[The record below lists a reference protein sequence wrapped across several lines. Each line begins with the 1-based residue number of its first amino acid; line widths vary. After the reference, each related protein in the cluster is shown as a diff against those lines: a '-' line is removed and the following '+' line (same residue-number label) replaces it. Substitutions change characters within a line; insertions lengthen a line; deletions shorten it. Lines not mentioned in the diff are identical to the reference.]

1 MNSTISEKE
10 DIQELLIEHSQPH
23 LLEVWSSLSGSS
35 KSLLSDQIAALD
47 FKLISHLA
55 ELGRKEANDDAG
67 SSISPPDTV
76 TLEEVERRSD
86 RVLSAITRGTSELA
100 AGRVG
105 MLLVAGGQATRLGCD
120 GPKGD
125 FPVGPVSGWSLF
137 EVHARRIL
145 ALNKRYGIRTPW
157 YVMTS
162 QANDQQT
169 RDIFA
174 ANDHFGLPSE
184 DVIFFTQKMLPALDL
199 SGNILLKDKESLFL
213 APNGHGGSLEAFA
226 SSGCLEDAQRRGV
239 TTLSYFQ
246 VDNPLVRPADPLFI
260 GLHCD
265 ARAQM
270 SSKVVQKSSPDEK
283 VGVLGL
289 VDGKMGCIEYSD
301 MSSELLNAVNEQ
313 GTLKFSAGNI
323 AVHAISIEFIKE
335 ITDGELRLPWHV
347 AKKQISCLSPNGDH
361 TPVDGMKFETFVFDA
376 LGLAEESVTLE
387 VDRAAE
393 FAPVKNRTGN
403 DSPDTA
409 RAQLCALHGKWALEA
424 GLTLPAPDETG
435 VVSIEIDPLLAED
448 AESFRACLPR
458 TPLETDDGQLY
469 Y

>member
-1 MNSTISEKE
+1 MNTTILEKE
-10 DIQELLIEHSQPH
+10 DIQELLIKHSQPH
-23 LLEVWSSLSGSS
+23 LLEVWASLSEYS
-35 KSLLSDQIAALD
+35 KDLLSDQIAALD
-47 FKLISHLA
+47 FQLIS
-55 ELGRKEANDDAG
+55 ELGELGKMKGSDDTA
-67 SSISPPDTV
+67 SSILPPDTV
-76 TLEEVERRSD
+76 TLDEVERKSD
-86 RVLSAITRGTSELA
+86 RVLSAISRGTLELA

-105 MLLVAGGQATRLGCD
+105 LLLVAGGQATRLGCD

-137 EVHARRIL
+137 EIHARRIL

-169 RDIFA
+169 KDIFE

-199 SGNILLKDKESLFL
+199 AGNVLLKDENNLFL

-226 SSGCLEDAQRRGV
+226 SSGCLDDAKSRGI

-260 GLHCD
+260 GLHCE
-265 ARAQM
+265 AGAQM
-270 SSKVVQKSSPDEK
+270 SSKVVQKSSADEK

-301 MSSELLNAVNEQ
+301 MSTELLNAVNEQ
-313 GTLKFSAGNI
+313 GSLKFSAGNI
-323 AVHAISIEFIKE
+323 AVHAISIDFIRE

-347 AKKQISCLSPNGDH
+347 AKKQISCLSPNGDQAL
-361 TPVDGMKFETFVFDA
+361 VDGMKFETFVFDA
-376 LGLAEESVTLE
+376 LGLANESVTLE

-393 FAPVKNRTGN
+393 FAPVKNREGN

-424 GLTLPAPDETG
+424 GLTLPAPDEVG
-435 VVSIEIDPLLAED
+435 VVAIEIDPVLAED